1 MVVRRLMTCFL
12 TPCLTKEIPAQLKSK
27 LSWQSRC
34 GWQLTIEIMRQTEK
48 DNNNHNDFGDNEW
61 VALNLDPPFVRQE
74 TEILKQLE
82 VLKSRWHSKFGWRL
96 TIGMMLQTEMTPITD
111 DEWHW
116 PSLNLD
122 PAFVRQETEIPTP
135 SGHYHR
141 FACVV
146 LRLKGPK

>member
-1 MVVRRLMTCFL
+1 MDDNDNSHDAVN
-12 TPCLTKEIPAQLKSK
+12 
-27 LSWQSRC
+27 WN
-34 GWQLTIEIMRQTEK
+34 
-48 DNNNHNDFGDNEW
+48 DNNNDNNVGDDEW
-61 VALNLDPPFVRQE
+61 LALNLDPPFVRQE
-74 TEILKQLE
+74 IKILTQLK
-82 VLKSRWHSKFGWRL
+82 VLKIKMTLKMWM
-96 TIGMMLQTEMTPITD
+96 TIDNWNDAANWNDTNNKSFAD

-146 LRLKGPK
+146 LRLKGSK